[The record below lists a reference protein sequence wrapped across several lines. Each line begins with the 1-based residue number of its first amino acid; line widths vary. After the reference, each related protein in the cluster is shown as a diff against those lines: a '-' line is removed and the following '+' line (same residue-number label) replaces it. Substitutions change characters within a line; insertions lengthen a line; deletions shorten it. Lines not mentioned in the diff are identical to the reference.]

1 MNNTAVNKRALVVG
15 IVSRDE
21 PLPILEDS
29 LAELAQLLDTLSF
42 ETIGSIIQ
50 HKEVKSPRTLIGKG
64 KVESLKNA
72 IKEHNIS
79 RVVFDEDLSPTQA
92 RNLKAELDVDIID
105 RCGVILEIFTQHAK
119 THEAKVQIDL
129 ARQEYSLSHLR
140 RQWTHLS
147 RQQGGQGIR
156 GGEGETQLEVDRRLA
171 RSQIQV
177 LKKKLKKIKA
187 QRATRNK
194 NRSKF
199 FKVAI
204 VGYTNSG
211 KSTLLNRLTDSDVL
225 VQNKLF
231 ATLDP
236 STRIIKPD
244 EKPSILFTDTV
255 GFIKKLPHN
264 LVASFRST
272 FEVIQDADL
281 LLHVVDVFDPDY
293 TQRIADTNE
302 VIKDLGLDH
311 IPRKLVLNK
320 IDLKSDKPK
329 QLQAIQSIH
338 ENATLISAHADIGID
353 KLNKAVYSF
362 FESQISEMTIDIPYG
377 KEGCLDKI
385 YDLTKVLSAD
395 YLEDKIVVHFRGA
408 TRDVN
413 YLVNLVKSTGA

>member
-1 MNNTAVNKRALVVG
+1 MTKNLFNKKVLVVG
-15 IVSRDE
+15 IVSREE
-21 PLPILEDS
+21 PLSILEDS

-42 ETIGSIIQ
+42 ETVGSVIQ

-72 IKEHNIS
+72 VKEYGVC

-92 RNLKAELDVDIID
+92 RNLKKELDVDIID
-105 RCGVILEIFTQHAK
+105 RCGIILEIFTQHAK

-171 RSQIQV
+171 RSQIQT

-187 QRATRNK
+187 QRETRNK

-211 KSTLLNRLTDSDVL
+211 KSTLLNQLTGSDVL

-281 LLHVVDVFDPDY
+281 LLHVVDISDPDAN
-293 TQRIADTNE
+293 QRILDTVN
-302 VIKDLGLDH
+302 VIKDLHLDH

-320 IDLKSDKPK
+320 IDLKEDKPQELK
-329 QLQAIQSIH
+329 LIQSVY
-338 ENATLISAHADIGID
+338 EDAVLISAHANLGID
-353 KLNKAVYSF
+353 KLNKSVYKF
-362 FESQISEMTIDIPYG
+362 FESQISEIEVEIPYG
-377 KEGCLDKI
+377 KEKCLDKI
-385 YDLTKVLSAD
+385 YDLTKVLSVD
-395 YLEDKIVVHFRGA
+395 YCEDKIIVHFRGA

-413 YLVNLVKSTGA
+413 YIVNLLK